1 MKTSLGRKMF
11 NVLNHCF
18 MLALS
23 AVMLYPFLY
32 VAACSVSSSA
42 SIQAGRVGLIPQ
54 GFHLNAYKAI
64 IDYAVIWRSY
74 GNTIYYT
81 VLGTV
86 ISLVMTVLGAYP
98 LSREDFRGRGVFT
111 VIIAITMFFSGG
123 LIPTFMTIKG
133 LGLYDTVWAIVLP
146 GAIGTMNMIIMRTFF
161 QAIPDALEEAAI
173 IDGASD
179 MQVLFRI
186 ILPLSVPSMMTIGMF
201 YAVGRWNSW
210 FSELIYFKSSEK
222 YPLQLVLRQIV
233 IANNVNELEALE
245 KGMYLEDA
253 ETIGNTNAETLKYA
267 VIMVAALPILCVY
280 PFIQKYFIKGVMIG
294 SIKG

>member
-23 AVMLYPFLY
+23 AAMLYPFLY
-32 VAACSVSSSA
+32 VASCSVSSSA